1 MSVAG
6 LFLKRGETVINEKM
20 AGLGKKRSVI
30 REIFEYAKL
39 RKAEIGEENVFDFS
53 IGNPS
58 VPTPK
63 AVTVA
68 LERLIKEKEPVAL
81 HGYTSAQGD
90 FTVRQAIA

>member
-39 RKAEIGEENVFDFS
+39 RRAEIGEENVFDFS
-53 IGNPS
+53 IA
-58 VPTPK
+58 K
-63 AVTVA
+63 AHEFG
-68 LERLIKEKEPVAL
+68 LKIFQNISGCLNSLKNL
-81 HGYTSAQGD
+81 S
-90 FTVRQAIA
+90 